1 MTPSRSPLVSV
12 VIAAYN
18 AAQHVGRAVTS
29 ARAQSYPHVEII
41 VVDDGSVDDTAANA
55 TTAGATR
62 VVTLQR
68 NLGVSTARNIGTSVA
83 TGELIGYL
91 DSDDEMTPD
100 KLERQVARLTAAD
113 RADCVLTNQRIVLA
127 PGASKPRWLQRAP
140 GMLDTPS
147 PVAMSAVIRA
157 SALVLAGGFDPEL
170 RTSEDMDLLMRMRSV
185 GAEIVEIPDGALIR
199 HVRGDNATY
208 NDESIDRDLLTAV
221 SRLTHRR
228 IRPAASVIIPIRN
241 GADYIGQAIASVRQQ
256 SAIDPAT
263 IEVVVVDD
271 GSTDDSA
278 SIARQVDPDA
288 IVVSQPPLGP
298 GAARNHGVLLS
309 RGEHLAFLDA
319 DDVWTPDRLRLQLEK
334 LDQGA
339 DVVFGAVTEFIDPGL
354 SPDKGAGLRVRPDAV
369 SRVPAAMLIRREA
382 FARAGRFSADM
393 TAPDA
398 VLWYANAVDAGL
410 TMTDI
415 DDVVLRRRL
424 HGDNHSLR
432 EAMAQTTYPAA
443 LKQILDRRRRGRL
456 P

>member
-157 SALVLAGGFDPEL
+157 SALVLA
-170 RTSEDMDLLMRMRSV
+170 
-185 GAEIVEIPDGALIR
+185 
-199 HVRGDNATY
+199 
-208 NDESIDRDLLTAV
+208 
-221 SRLTHRR
+221 
-228 IRPAASVIIPIRN
+228 
-241 GADYIGQAIASVRQQ
+241 
-256 SAIDPAT
+256 
-263 IEVVVVDD
+263 
-271 GSTDDSA
+271 
-278 SIARQVDPDA
+278 
-288 IVVSQPPLGP
+288 
-298 GAARNHGVLLS
+298 
-309 RGEHLAFLDA
+309 
-319 DDVWTPDRLRLQLEK
+319 
-334 LDQGA
+334 
-339 DVVFGAVTEFIDPGL
+339 
-354 SPDKGAGLRVRPDAV
+354 
-369 SRVPAAMLIRREA
+369 
-382 FARAGRFSADM
+382 
-393 TAPDA
+393 
-398 VLWYANAVDAGL
+398 
-410 TMTDI
+410 
-415 DDVVLRRRL
+415 
-424 HGDNHSLR
+424 
-432 EAMAQTTYPAA
+432 
-443 LKQILDRRRRGRL
+443 
-456 P
+456 